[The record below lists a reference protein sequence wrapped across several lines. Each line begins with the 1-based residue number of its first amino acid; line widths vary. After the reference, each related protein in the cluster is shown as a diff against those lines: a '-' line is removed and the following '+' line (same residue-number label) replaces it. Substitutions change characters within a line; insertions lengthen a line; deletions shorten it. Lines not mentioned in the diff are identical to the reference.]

1 MARDQLQRN
10 KTRHQIIDNSQT
22 AQQNILTFIRLEGN
36 FFAKSFSSNIDVA
49 GGAIYHLDTMLTFV
63 HNIR

>member
-1 MARDQLQRN
+1 MQL
-10 KTRHQIIDNSQT
+10 
-22 AQQNILTFIRLEGN
+22 

-63 HNIR
+63 HNIRRLNEEKKQTFFVVVSTVSVVGGNKY